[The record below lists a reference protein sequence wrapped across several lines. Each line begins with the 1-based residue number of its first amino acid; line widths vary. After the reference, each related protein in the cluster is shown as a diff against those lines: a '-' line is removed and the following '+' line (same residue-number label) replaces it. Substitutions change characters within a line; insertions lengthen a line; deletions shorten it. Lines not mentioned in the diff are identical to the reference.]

1 MHNVPDTT
9 GSILFNIPTYKIF
22 TLYNELFELLLFVF
36 LLFLSILW
44 LINVIIFEVRIYK
57 ILLIDQEIS
66 STYWHFGRISTTQWR
81 ILKTMHLY
89 LPTKHSEVKLDIIFA
104 FGLILWESITRY
116 SWPLKA
122 DYSGISF
129 NSKLTLWLCYTLYFC
144 SHLSVLNNFVL
155 NPKPSPPLKQH

>member
-1 MHNVPDTT
+1 VFIFVAGRLGIFYGNKTTVPLTNFNVSMHNVPDTT

-66 STYWHFGRISTTQWR
+66 STY
-81 ILKTMHLY
+81 
-89 LPTKHSEVKLDIIFA
+89 
-104 FGLILWESITRY
+104 
-116 SWPLKA
+116 
-122 DYSGISF
+122 
-129 NSKLTLWLCYTLYFC
+129 
-144 SHLSVLNNFVL
+144 
-155 NPKPSPPLKQH
+155 